1 MMLEFGAVDEDTMD
15 DLEDVRN
22 INRRWSLV

>member
-22 INRRWSLV
+22 IHRRWSLV